1 MPRPSRC
8 LRPALHLILTCLVCG
23 SLALAAPAPAGAASA
38 DPLVVLQKRVQTILG
53 EMDQAV
59 AVAAHR
65 LAEDGLEG
73 PLSSR
78 TLAFLCA
85 GQHLAI
91 DCAAISP
98 KGVMVVVEPAAYK
111 RFEGSNIAGQAQ
123 VAQVIA
129 TAKPVLSAY
138 FHTVEGV
145 GAVDLER
152 PVLGADGQYLGS
164 ASLIFDPTRLMER
177 ALQGLSL
184 PAGAK
189 AFLVQGDG
197 RMLFNSE
204 SAEIGRSLV
213 ADQLYAQNQAVK
225 DLTWKIL
232 AEESGSFGP
241 YEFKGHGDL
250 PTRRMSR
257 WTSVGLHGVRWRVG
271 ISQPAN

>member
-8 LRPALHLILTCLVCG
+8 PCLALILICLLWAG
-23 SLALAAPAPAGAASA
+23 PALAATASSTPAA
-38 DPLVVLQKRVQTILG
+38 DPLLVLQKRVQAILH
-53 EMDQAV
+53 EMNKAV
-59 AVAAHR
+59 AVAARR

-152 PVLGADGQYLGS
+152 PVLGPEGQYLGS

-177 ALQGLSL
+177 ALAGIIL

-197 RMLFNSE
+197 RMLYNSE
-204 SAEIGRSLV
+204 PAEIGRSLV
-213 ADQLYAQNQAVK
+213 ADLLYAQNQAVK
-225 DLTWKIL
+225 DLTEKIL
-232 AEESGSFGP
+232 AQESGSFGP

-250 PTRRMSR
+250 PVRRMSR
-257 WTSVGLHGVRWRVG
+257 WTSVGLHGVHWRVG